1 VEYTPYDGVV
11 ACSDVQANYKMV
23 CYTLC
28 LGSVRFR
35 NRGGKL
41 KFKQTKNRLFWKGSG
56 T

>member
-1 VEYTPYDGVV
+1 
-11 ACSDVQANYKMV
+11 MV

-41 KFKQTKNRLFWKGSG
+41 KFKQTKNRGSG
-56 T
+56 FDEDANKANNLMALKIPVYSQD